1 MSESVAPKQRCPNC
15 AELVVPLPIVYGYP
29 SPELFEEA
37 AAGRVRIGG
46 CVISGDDP
54 EYECPMC
61 HEVITGIEA
70 AGPVVDER
78 SSAAS

>member
-1 MSESVAPKQRCPNC
+1 MSEPTAPTQRCPSC

-37 AAGRVRIGG
+37 EAGRVRIGG

-54 EYECPMC
+54 EYECPIC
-61 HEVITGIEA
+61 HEAIASDEA
-70 AGPVVDER
+70 AEPGVEKR
-78 SSAAS
+78 SSAAN